1 MPCRAIIAY
10 RSNRSRQIE
19 CAHRL
24 LDFGSLGLGLWNAK
38 LKTSEVSFERYW
50 NEVSITLDQ
59 VVPWGRSL
67 DEYKRI
73 FDMSERDLAAKIL
86 GCGDGPASFNAEM
99 TALGRSVVSCDPIY
113 AFSKEQ
119 IARRV
124 EATYDP
130 IVEQVRW
137 NAQNY
142 IWSDF
147 RDPDALGQH
156 RLATMRAFLADFDTG
171 RATARYL
178 PDALPA
184 LSFAD
189 GQFDLALCSHLLF
202 LYSEQLTLEF
212 HVAAIHEL
220 GRVAREVR
228 IFPLLALDCRTSPHV
243 APVQARLREAG
254 LVVEIQRVPYEF
266 QAGGDQMMQIFSD
279 R

>member
-1 MPCRAIIAY
+1 VF
-10 RSNRSRQIE
+10 S
-19 CAHRL
+19 
-24 LDFGSLGLGLWNAK
+24 
-38 LKTSEVSFERYW
+38 
-50 NEVSITLDQ
+50 LDQ

-67 DEYKRI
+67 DEYQRM
-73 FDMSERDLAAKIL
+73 FDMSERDMAANIL

-124 EATYDP
+124 EESYDP
-130 IVEQVRW
+130 IIEQVRR
-137 NAQNY
+137 NAQDY
-142 IWSDF
+142 VWSDF

-156 RLATMRAFLADFDTG
+156 RLATMRAFLADFDAG
-171 RATARYL
+171 RTAARYL

-202 LYSEQLTLEF
+202 LYSEQLALEF

-220 GRVAREVR
+220 CRVAREVR
-228 IFPLLALDCRTSPHV
+228 IFPLLALDCRPSPHI
-243 APVQARLREAG
+243 APVQQRMHAAG
-254 LVVEIQRVPYEF
+254 FVVEIQRVPYEF
-266 QAGGDQMMQIFSD
+266 QSGGNQMMRIS
-279 R
+279 RS

>member
-1 MPCRAIIAY
+1 M
-10 RSNRSRQIE
+10 
-19 CAHRL
+19 
-24 LDFGSLGLGLWNAK
+24 
-38 LKTSEVSFERYW
+38 
-50 NEVSITLDQ
+50 SITLDQ

-67 DEYKRI
+67 DEYRRM
-73 FDMSERDLAAKIL
+73 FDMSERDLAANIL

-124 EATYDP
+124 EETYDP
-130 IVEQVRW
+130 IVEQVRR

-156 RLATMRAFLADFDTG
+156 RLATMRAFLADFDAG
-171 RATARYL
+171 RAAARYL

-202 LYSEQLTLEF
+202 LYSEQLALEF
-212 HVAAIHEL
+212 HVAAIREL
-220 GRVAREVR
+220 CRVAREVR
-228 IFPLLALDCRTSPHV
+228 IFPLLALDCRPSPHI

-254 LVVEIQRVPYEF
+254 FVVEIQRVPYEF
-266 QAGGDQMMQIFSD
+266 QAGGNQMMRISYA
-279 R
+279 

>member
-1 MPCRAIIAY
+1 M
-10 RSNRSRQIE
+10 
-19 CAHRL
+19 
-24 LDFGSLGLGLWNAK
+24 
-38 LKTSEVSFERYW
+38 
-50 NEVSITLDQ
+50 SITLDQ

-67 DEYKRI
+67 DEYRRI
-73 FDMSERDLAAKIL
+73 FDMSERDMAANIL

-124 EATYDP
+124 EDTYDP
-130 IVEQVRW
+130 IVEQVRR

-142 IWSDF
+142 IWSEF

-156 RLATMRAFLADFDTG
+156 RLATMRAFLSDFDSG
-171 RATARYL
+171 RARARYL

-202 LYSEQLTLEF
+202 LYSEQLALEF
-212 HVAAIHEL
+212 HIAAIREL
-220 GRVAREVR
+220 CRVAREVR
-228 IFPLLALDCRTSPHV
+228 IFPLLALDCRPSPHITP
-243 APVQARLREAG
+243 AQARLRDAG
-254 LVVEIQRVPYEF
+254 FVVEIQRVPYEF
-266 QAGGDQMMQIFSD
+266 QAGGNHMMRIYYA
-279 R
+279 

>member
-1 MPCRAIIAY
+1 M
-10 RSNRSRQIE
+10 
-19 CAHRL
+19 
-24 LDFGSLGLGLWNAK
+24 
-38 LKTSEVSFERYW
+38 
-50 NEVSITLDQ
+50 SITLDQ

-67 DEYKRI
+67 AEYQRM
-73 FDMSERDLAAKIL
+73 FNMSERDLAAKIL

-124 EATYDP
+124 EDTYAP
-130 IVEQVRW
+130 IVEQVRR

-142 IWSDF
+142 VWSEF
-147 RDPDALGQH
+147 RDPDSLGQH
-156 RLATMRAFLADFDTG
+156 RLATMRAFLVDFDTG
-171 RATARYL
+171 RVAARYL

-212 HVAAIHEL
+212 HVAAIREL
-220 GRVAREVR
+220 YRVAREVR
-228 IFPLLALDCRTSPHV
+228 IFPLLALDCRPSPHIV
-243 APVQARLREAG
+243 PVQARLREAG
-254 LVVEIQRVPYEF
+254 FVVEIQHVPYEF
-266 QAGGDQMMQIFSD
+266 QAGGDQMMRVSYA
-279 R
+279 